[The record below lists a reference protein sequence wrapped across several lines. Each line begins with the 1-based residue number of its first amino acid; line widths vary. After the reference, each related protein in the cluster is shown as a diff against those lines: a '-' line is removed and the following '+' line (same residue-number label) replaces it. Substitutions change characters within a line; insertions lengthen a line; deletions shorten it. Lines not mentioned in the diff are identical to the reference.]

1 MSKKAINVS
10 FKNFQTFKK
19 AFDALNAEKE
29 TFAEAVESIVDDVRR
44 SVRNGNATCG
54 LYKAGDDT
62 MLYNHSV
69 WVDDGYC
76 GAFDSL
82 SFFGEISHV
91 FSEDNEAT
99 ISVVLTFNGIW

>member
-10 FKNFQTFKK
+10 FTNFQAFKK

-44 SVRNGNATCG
+44 IVRNGIATRG
-54 LYKAGDDT
+54 FYKAGDDT

-69 WVDDGYC
+69 
-76 GAFDSL
+76 
-82 SFFGEISHV
+82 
-91 FSEDNEAT
+91 
-99 ISVVLTFNGIW
+99 